1 MVRALSFRHTADMP
15 TPFVAAPSCAE
26 CGQAA
31 SHVELVG
38 PVAPEAPAWR
48 FVYSGPGGSN
58 GSGDVITEDRAERL
72 TEAFVEP
79 FQQFGL
85 AVLRKRLQE
94 FDQKAPM
101 RKKTTFQRKGE
112 RRCGL
117 LRIFLRHFN
126 SYVPSRKRI
135 SGRSCSLGSG
145 IA

>member
-1 MVRALSFRHTADMP
+1 MVPLALDLGGGCLVVLQP
-15 TPFVAAPSCAE
+15 TTQVSEYPEFVGT
-26 CGQAA
+26 GQFQPN
-31 SHVELVG
+31 
-38 PVAPEAPAWR
+38 PVAC
-48 FVYSGPGGSN
+48 YGSR
-58 GSGDVITEDRAERL
+58 VFLAVLEER
-72 TEAFVEP
+72 AFVEP

-135 SGRSCSLGSG
+135 SWRSCSLGSG